1 MANTNN
7 FEPKPRRVRGTATY
21 LGDEFSFRPTEQ
33 GEPAQLNVRSCKG
46 GKTFET
52 TSETKPLK
60 VAHLTCPANA
70 ADPYSEYISQ
80 LERLGIRPQ
89 KEQKMPEKQRLV
101 SENGMDIYL
110 DNKEGI
116 LSYQGTIN
124 LCKSL
129 NWQSEVMRQLQT
141 IMRSLPAEKKF
152 TQLISK
158 LKKGGLKNETRISD

>member
-1 MANTNN
+1 MATTNN

-89 KEQKMPEKQRLV
+89 KEQKMSEKQRLV

>member
-7 FEPKPRRVRGTATY
+7 LEPKPRRVRGTATY

-89 KEQKMPEKQRLV
+89 KEQKMPEKQRLI

-152 TQLISK
+152 TQLVTK

>member
-1 MANTNN
+1 
-7 FEPKPRRVRGTATY
+7 
-21 LGDEFSFRPTEQ
+21 
-33 GEPAQLNVRSCKG
+33 
-46 GKTFET
+46 
-52 TSETKPLK
+52 
-60 VAHLTCPANA
+60 
-70 ADPYSEYISQ
+70 
-80 LERLGIRPQ
+80 
-89 KEQKMPEKQRLV
+89 MPEKQRLV

>member
-101 SENGMDIYL
+101 SEGGMEVYL
-110 DNKEGI
+110 NNKEGI
-116 LSYQGTIN
+116 LTFQGTID
-124 LCKSL
+124 LKKSL

-152 TQLISK
+152 TQLIAK
-158 LKKGGLKNETRISD
+158 LKKGGQKQ

>member
-158 LKKGGLKNETRISD
+158 LKKGGPKNETRISD

>member
-1 MANTNN
+1 M
-7 FEPKPRRVRGTATY
+7 
-21 LGDEFSFRPTEQ
+21 GDEFSFRPTEQ

-158 LKKGGLKNETRISD
+158 LKKGGLKNEIRISD

>member
-1 MANTNN
+1 MATTNN

-101 SENGMDIYL
+101 SEGGMEVYL
-110 DNKEGI
+110 NNKEGI
-116 LSYQGTIN
+116 LTFQGTID
-124 LCKSL
+124 LKKSL

-152 TQLISK
+152 TQLIAK
-158 LKKGGLKNETRISD
+158 LKKGGQKQ

>member
-1 MANTNN
+1 MDKQKTL
-7 FEPKPRRVRGTATY
+7 ETKPRKVRGTATY

-70 ADPYSEYISQ
+70 ADPYTEYISQ
-80 LERLGIRPQ
+80 LERLGIKPQ
-89 KEQKMPEKQRLV
+89 KEQKMSVRQRLV
-101 SENGMDIYL
+101 NEAGMQVFFN
-110 DNKEGI
+110 NKEG
-116 LSYQGTIN
+116 LLTYQGCIDLN
-124 LCKSL
+124 KSL

-141 IMRSLPAEKKF
+141 IMRTLPAEKKF
-152 TQLISK
+152 TQLIAK
-158 LKKGGLKNETRISD
+158 LKKGGQKQ